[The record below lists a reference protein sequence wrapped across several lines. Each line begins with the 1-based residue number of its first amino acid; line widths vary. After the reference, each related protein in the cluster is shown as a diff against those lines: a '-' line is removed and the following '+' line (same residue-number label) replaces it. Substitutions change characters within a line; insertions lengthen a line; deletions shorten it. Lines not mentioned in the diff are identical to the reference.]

1 MKKGTKL
8 AALLLGL
15 ALVIPAC
22 TTPNGGSSKA
32 SNDADTTSEEAP
44 VSSEEGTSEGGSS
57 SEAPVNYTVS
67 ISNKEELQAEWFVGD
82 QSRKVNI
89 EVEPKANVTQLV
101 KDGVIKITSSNP
113 EVLAVDGQMAS
124 PVAAGEATITVKAGE
139 SQDTVAI
146 TLQRK
151 QTVQEKY
158 GVTHAGTADDPFTNE
173 EALVVAKSDKYNNED
188 FYVGGTIASF
198 YHAPGSRTDGAVS
211 WFLKPA
217 DGQTEKFEIYKCYKA
232 TGTGAETYLTDDD
245 VWVNGYAIA
254 HGTFT
259 SYQGQYET
267 NGAKFVSC
275 EGNKPQPRQTLTKS
289 FADTL
294 ADGAALADGADSYD
308 YYKFQGYVTKKSGND
323 FYLTAT
329 KGEAL
334 VSGKSDANHG
344 ERDIYTNAI
353 ELYGA
358 GSNADVA
365 AKLLEGAKVE
375 VTMIIK
381 NYHGTVEN
389 LLTLTA
395 DDISVIEPGQNW
407 AVPEPSVATK
417 TIAEFKA
424 LENTKA
430 NAYYV
435 EGAVKDWG
443 GATAEKGQYG
453 NMTLTDGTNDLVVYG
468 ASATATA
475 LAWDNASAYKFTN
488 PKDFLTNET
497 TAALNI
503 GDTVTMKLVR
513 ADYNGAVQG
522 TGVITKVVPAG
533 QQVTYTLIEKFDFA
547 STLTAYEEYNAD
559 KMNAFIKGSS
569 SLGENTNYVSHDK
582 TGSATNPLIGANG
595 TWSGVAWS
603 NYNLLKLGSTSKN
616 TTMKLTFKDGTA
628 ISRVVIK
635 AAGWNGKT
643 CKLSVNGGDAVS
655 ITSAPSAAS
664 MLDESAFL
672 TYTFDLAS
680 ASKEITFQST
690 LSVMISELEL
700 YALDSGAAPQP
711 EIAQPTGTFF
721 ASAEITDTG
730 KAALSTTN
738 NIVPIFITLGAE
750 NAVSVSVN
758 GNAIPS
764 TLKSYDKTNG
774 NLVITTTA
782 FGDLSMTYNPETG
795 YLEKLSVVAAT
806 GVLKYDGGQ
815 SLRGNDQIKYWNCDG
830 STEELQAQ
838 FVIRQNNPWAADTSS
853 ENRVAK
859 DEANAKSGS
868 GVKLL
873 ANESG
878 RVALAVKDFD
888 AKFNGRNISFW
899 VYNPGASEISMQCYA
914 YKSTGYSNYI
924 SVFDGKKA
932 AAGQWTYVSV
942 GFTATDVY
950 SFQIVIPNATATQ
963 LTFDDIVLF

>member
-32 SNDADTTSEEAP
+32 SNDVDTTSEEAP

-334 VSGKSDANHG
+334 VSGKSDADHG

-389 LLTLTA
+389 LLALTA

-435 EGAVKDWG
+435 EGTVKDWG

-453 NMTLTDGTNDLVVYG
+453 NMTLTDGTNDLVIYG

-475 LAWDNASAYKFTN
+475 LAWDNASAYAFTN

-503 GDTVTMKLVR
+503 GDTVTMKLIR
-513 ADYNGAVQG
+513 ADYTKDGVTTIQG

-533 QQVTYTLIEKFDFA
+533 QQVNYTLIEKFDFA
-547 STLTAYEEYNAD
+547 SSLTAYEAYNAD

-569 SLGENTNYVSHDK
+569 SLGENTNYVGHVNGKDADSTLTD
-582 TGSATNPLIGANG
+582 PLIGANG
-595 TWSGVAWS
+595 TISSVKWA
-603 NYNLLKLGSTSKN
+603 NYNNLKLGSTSKN
-616 TTMKLTFKDGTA
+616 AKITLNFKDGTA
-628 ISRVVIK
+628 ISKVTMKV
-635 AAGWNGKT
+635 AGWPGKT
-643 CKLSVNGGDAVS
+643 CKLGVNGGEQVA
-655 ITSAPSAAS
+655 IASATTAAS
-664 MLDESAFL
+664 LEDETAFGSYVFELDTPAKSLVLE
-672 TYTFDLAS
+672 TTLA
-680 ASKEITFQST
+680 
-690 LSVMISELEL
+690 VMISEMEL
-700 YALDSGAAPQP
+700 YAIEGGQQQQ
-711 EIAQPTGTFF
+711 EVAQPNGNYSGYAVYAVDDSNLFVN
-721 ASAEITDTG
+721 I
-730 KAALSTTN
+730 ALSN
-738 NIVPIFITLGAE
+738 DLAFVEVGSLI
-750 NAVSVSVN
+750 
-758 GNAIPS
+758 
-764 TLKSYDKTNG
+764 K
-774 NLVITTTA
+774 TTTA
-782 FGDLSMTYNPETG
+782 FTFDKATG
-795 YLEKLSVVAAT
+795 ALSVNLGDYGTLKAT
-806 GVLKYDGGQ
+806 Y
-815 SLRGNDQIKYWNCDG
+815 
-830 STEELQAQ
+830 
-838 FVIRQNNPWAADTSS
+838 
-853 ENRVAK
+853 
-859 DEANAKSGS
+859 DEANNKLTNVGIEGAAAAYIKNNNEVSLTGAANLLDCEGTDEVLQAVFKRRVGSNENGKVVADTEHFAGGKS
-868 GVKLL
+868 GVKVPGNSSGDVRLNMRNDL
-873 ANESG
+873 AAAFASKNVG
-878 RVALAVKDFD
+878 
-888 AKFNGRNISFW
+888 FW
-899 VYNPGASEISMQCYA
+899 VYNPSANQVTIRLWV
-914 YKSTGYSNYI
+914 YKGTGLSNNAEL
-924 SVFDGKKA
+924 VNGGVKLNA
-932 AAGQWTYVSV
+932 NGWTYVRV
-942 GFTATDVY
+942 GTNNASIY
-950 SFQIVIPNATATQ
+950 NFQIGDFSNSGVD
-963 LTFDDIVLF
+963 LTFDNICMF